1 MPNEAKQRL
10 AYIDWMRGF
19 ACLMMFQTHCYD
31 SWLGGSARQTAFFKW
46 SQLGGTLPAP
56 LFLFL
61 AGISFAMTTDSQR
74 SRAARADE
82 IARKTI
88 LRGAEIFGLAL
99 LFRLWEFLLGQGK
112 IKSPWTD
119 LFRVDILNIIG
130 VSLMAMGVV
139 CWIAANLWNNSA
151 PAVLRWK
158 NLALAAGVALAIS
171 LATPPLWTTWRPR
184 WLPWYLE
191 SYINGVHIYDTPQPW
206 LFPFFP
212 WAAFAFAGLA
222 AGFFLMSDWG
232 RAQQAKAVAL
242 LAGAGA
248 ATAGIALL
256 LDASRLQVYA
266 DYDFWHTSPNFFLIR
281 VGVMATILLIS
292 YLWCRWGPGLWGFS
306 PLICMGQASLM
317 VYWVHIDLVYGAPS
331 ILPKQQQSI
340 FNASLGLFAIFIS
353 MVFISIV
360 RARLKQLYARKRG
373 VKTK

>member
-1 MPNEAKQRL
+1 MPNDAKQRL

-31 SWLGGSARQTAFFKW
+31 SWLGGSARQTAFFKM

-61 AGISFAMTTDSQR
+61 AGVSFAMTTDSQR
-74 SRAARADE
+74 SRGASSDE

-112 IKSPWTD
+112 VKSPWTD
-119 LFRVDILNIIG
+119 LLRVDILNIIG
-130 VSLMAMGVV
+130 VSLMTMGVV
-139 CWIAANLWNNSA
+139 CWIAARLWGSSS
-151 PAVLRWK
+151 PAMLRWK

-171 LATPPLWTTWRPR
+171 LETPLLWTTWRPR
-184 WLPWYLE
+184 WLPWFLE
-191 SYINGVHIYDTPQPW
+191 SYVNGVHIYDAPQSW

-232 RAQQAKAVAL
+232 RAQQARAVAL
-242 LAGAGA
+242 LAGVGA
-248 ATAGIALL
+248 AIAGIAWC
-256 LDASRLQVYA
+256 LDASRLRLYA
-266 DYDFWHTSPNFFLIR
+266 DYDFWHSSPNFFLIR
-281 VGVMATILLIS
+281 VGVMTAILLIS

-306 PLICMGQASLM
+306 PLICLGQSSLM
-317 VYWVHIDLVYGAPS
+317 VYWIHIDLVYGAPS

-360 RARLKQLYARKRG
+360 RGRFKKRFAG
-373 VKTK
+373 KKSA